1 MSAPKRSRL
10 RRWTWRLVV
19 AAVVLRVLLALFLVP
34 LLGFFA
40 GFAGLRL
47 ELGSASLSLLGASLR
62 LEQVAVH
69 AADAPTAPPLLLA
82 KALAVDLA
90 AFELLRGRVVVDD
103 AELAGAELQLRR
115 EADGALR
122 LPRAWLEPAAV
133 HIAAPPSAPAA
144 ATTPVRFDLPF
155 ALASVRLHDVRLRFD
170 DRVPGQARLYEG
182 TVDVRVRD
190 VGVDDRTGEV
200 AVRLHSPRWFD
211 DAWVTLTTK
220 ATPTALDLQLDGA
233 LTGVRPAGLPL
244 PPDVAAAF
252 ADVRTV
258 AVTLHGT
265 GTGATV
271 PATPRQPALAFGLQ
285 LEVLADEQS
294 RARLEASL
302 GPSRAVADTVEL
314 PLQVTFSAPELLR
327 SLSLRDAA
335 LTLGGAGTAVRG
347 SLDVAGLRPVRLL
360 PALAARGLAWP
371 AAGLDAALR
380 FDAELGDAIT
390 AELADVQLAGG
401 DERFALAAVRVRD
414 LRHGP
419 DGINL
424 AEVALDGPQ
433 LSLLRTED
441 GALGLAGLRFRA
453 PTPAVPEGPGAT
465 AAPFVAPS
473 WPRLRIGHASWRG
486 ALLQFTDA
494 SMSPPATLALGDT
507 RLQLDALTL
516 GAVAPPGRFVLST
529 SLTDAIGALRLE
541 AELTPSEDLLRS
553 TLQLTGDGITAR
565 ALTPWLAAAGLAP
578 TLQDGSL
585 RLLAEA
591 SVQCT
596 PTGMLVRTN
605 VSNVALVDGEQPLL
619 RVRSLRGDGLRLD
632 AEGLD
637 LGDWRLGEPFVAFV
651 QNDDATLALLG
662 LCTLPSPAPP
672 SGPVTTTSPAPTPT
686 IPAGNA
692 NAPTAPGPNPPS
704 LRHGALAIERGSVQL
719 RMPGRSEP
727 LQLQFDTSV
736 GRSADVGASLP
747 VTATV
752 QVAGI
757 VRTLRLRADIAPGPS
772 WRVRGEV
779 DAEGLR
785 GDELA
790 GLLPADVRCTLHDG
804 AFHATIEA
812 MAMPSGDGASDDGLR
827 CELGAVRLLDRGEEL
842 FALDQLTLPMPSLG
856 RDRVHLGQL
865 AARGL
870 RGLCTVT
877 DDGTHVAGLLLLAPS
892 AGGSAPPAPTPTP
905 AEPAGV
911 AAAPTPAP
919 PAPTS
924 VRLPLLRLDGASFEL
939 ERLVV
944 RDRRNVDGEP
954 LMLTGAL
961 RAEPFT
967 ARLDGPSPLRLQL
980 TAAAAPLCR
989 AFAAEL
995 SIEPYAVAPTI
1006 DGTLR
1011 LAGVAPKR
1019 LVAVLPSLAAHMQGT
1034 ADDLAATATLHARL
1048 DLKRRD
1054 GRMLD
1059 LGRAIA
1065 GELSL
1070 VDITVVDRSGGGA
1083 NERTLAKIGE
1093 VDVVLR
1099 AFDPV
1104 TGDLLLRAVH
1114 VDDVQLAAT
1123 RTVDGLELLGLRLAA
1138 TPPPAAANPPAAKA
1152 RPTAR
1157 ATPSEFAIDD
1167 LQVAGLSIDLR
1178 DETTSPPT
1186 HLPFADIELELERFT
1201 TRGFREPL
1209 PWQFRAAIRGGP
1221 VALEKRVVRSSLLS
1235 GLVGSAGAA
1244 VLGRSDQHE
1253 TEQRPLVD
1261 EIRVRGELQLFP
1273 APIGRIVTDITALEL
1288 PAFRGLAKVAGVEL
1302 TDGLLD
1308 HGSTLVLRGDDGLD
1322 LESSTVMTWLS
1333 LREPPGGPISTYL
1346 RLPAPLDTV
1355 LFLLRNDADEQ
1366 RLPLRVRIAGHAAN
1380 RGEVAQAAVDALVA
1394 VIADAVASAGKR
1406 AGGMLTGAIGL
1417 GGDNKVP
1424 DLTAQWPFAAGDPLP
1439 ATAGAAALLAVL
1451 RADPTLELV
1460 LVHELGDGDL
1470 ARAATL
1476 ASPPPAAIRATIA
1489 SLRQRRLELLDQR
1502 ARLAPAV
1509 VAAYDAGKAHE
1520 ARSSQQQLARLDLE
1534 LGELERSLDQ
1544 ALGMLGDDS
1553 PRQQRRRAAAAAM
1566 ALGQKRLAAV
1576 VAALRQ
1582 AAPELPAAQIQV
1594 RRPRGVPVADLPQGG
1609 VVRAMLRRR
1618 TAG

>member
-1 MSAPKRSRL
+1 M
-10 RRWTWRLVV
+10 
-19 AAVVLRVLLALFLVP
+19 
-34 LLGFFA
+34 
-40 GFAGLRL
+40 
-47 ELGSASLSLLGASLR
+47 
-62 LEQVAVH
+62 
-69 AADAPTAPPLLLA
+69 
-82 KALAVDLA
+82 
-90 AFELLRGRVVVDD
+90 
-103 AELAGAELQLRR
+103 
-115 EADGALR
+115 
-122 LPRAWLEPAAV
+122 
-133 HIAAPPSAPAA
+133 
-144 ATTPVRFDLPF
+144 
-155 ALASVRLHDVRLRFD
+155 
-170 DRVPGQARLYEG
+170 
-182 TVDVRVRD
+182 
-190 VGVDDRTGEV
+190 
-200 AVRLHSPRWFD
+200 
-211 DAWVTLTTK
+211 
-220 ATPTALDLQLDGA
+220 
-233 LTGVRPAGLPL
+233 
-244 PPDVAAAF
+244 
-252 ADVRTV
+252 
-258 AVTLHGT
+258 
-265 GTGATV
+265 
-271 PATPRQPALAFGLQ
+271 
-285 LEVLADEQS
+285 
-294 RARLEASL
+294 
-302 GPSRAVADTVEL
+302 
-314 PLQVTFSAPELLR
+314 
-327 SLSLRDAA
+327 
-335 LTLGGAGTAVRG
+335 
-347 SLDVAGLRPVRLL
+347 
-360 PALAARGLAWP
+360 
-371 AAGLDAALR
+371 
-380 FDAELGDAIT
+380 
-390 AELADVQLAGG
+390 
-401 DERFALAAVRVRD
+401 
-414 LRHGP
+414 
-419 DGINL
+419 
-424 AEVALDGPQ
+424 
-433 LSLLRTED
+433 
-441 GALGLAGLRFRA
+441 
-453 PTPAVPEGPGAT
+453 
-465 AAPFVAPS
+465 
-473 WPRLRIGHASWRG
+473 
-486 ALLQFTDA
+486 
-494 SMSPPATLALGDT
+494 
-507 RLQLDALTL
+507 
-516 GAVAPPGRFVLST
+516 
-529 SLTDAIGALRLE
+529 
-541 AELTPSEDLLRS
+541 
-553 TLQLTGDGITAR
+553 
-565 ALTPWLAAAGLAP
+565 
-578 TLQDGSL
+578 
-585 RLLAEA
+585 
-591 SVQCT
+591 
-596 PTGMLVRTN
+596 
-605 VSNVALVDGEQPLL
+605 
-619 RVRSLRGDGLRLD
+619 
-632 AEGLD
+632 
-637 LGDWRLGEPFVAFV
+637 
-651 QNDDATLALLG
+651 
-662 LCTLPSPAPP
+662 
-672 SGPVTTTSPAPTPT
+672 
-686 IPAGNA
+686 
-692 NAPTAPGPNPPS
+692 
-704 LRHGALAIERGSVQL
+704 
-719 RMPGRSEP
+719 
-727 LQLQFDTSV
+727 
-736 GRSADVGASLP
+736 
-747 VTATV
+747 
-752 QVAGI
+752 
-757 VRTLRLRADIAPGPS
+757 
-772 WRVRGEV
+772 
-779 DAEGLR
+779 
-785 GDELA
+785 
-790 GLLPADVRCTLHDG
+790 
-804 AFHATIEA
+804 
-812 MAMPSGDGASDDGLR
+812 
-827 CELGAVRLLDRGEEL
+827 
-842 FALDQLTLPMPSLG
+842 
-856 RDRVHLGQL
+856 
-865 AARGL
+865 
-870 RGLCTVT
+870 
-877 DDGTHVAGLLLLAPS
+877 
-892 AGGSAPPAPTPTP
+892 
-905 AEPAGV
+905 
-911 AAAPTPAP
+911 
-919 PAPTS
+919 
-924 VRLPLLRLDGASFEL
+924 
-939 ERLVV
+939 
-944 RDRRNVDGEP
+944 
-954 LMLTGAL
+954 
-961 RAEPFT
+961 
-967 ARLDGPSPLRLQL
+967 QL

-989 AFAAEL
+989 EFTAEL

-1157 ATPSEFAIDD
+1157 ATPPEFAIDD

-1178 DETTSPPT
+1178 DDTTSPPT

-1244 VLGRSDQHE
+1244 VLGSSDQHE

-1439 ATAGAAALLAVL
+1439 TAADAEALLAAL
-1451 RADPTLELV
+1451 RSDPTLELV

-1576 VAALRQ
+1576 VAALRS